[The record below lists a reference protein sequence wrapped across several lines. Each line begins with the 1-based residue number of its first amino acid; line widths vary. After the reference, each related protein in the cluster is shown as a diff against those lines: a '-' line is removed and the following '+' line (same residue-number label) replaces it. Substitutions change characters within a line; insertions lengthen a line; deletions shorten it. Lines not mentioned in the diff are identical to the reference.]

1 MSSSILA
8 LVCFATWT
16 IVMSLVMVNHR
27 VFYVLTGRRRINTFT
42 PDGVAVS
49 PFQARA
55 CRVHAN
61 CYENLP
67 VFAALVLGAAAA
79 GRGAITDSLAMVA
92 FYARVVQSTVHLLST
107 SEIAVMVR
115 ATFWTVQMLIM
126 ASWAWRLLV
135 G

>member
-1 MSSSILA
+1 MSSSVLA
-8 LVCFATWT
+8 LICFAGWT
-16 IVMSLVMVNHR
+16 IATAFVMVSHR
-27 VFYVLTGRRRINTFT
+27 VFYVLTGRRKINTFT

-67 VFAALVLGAAAA
+67 AFASLVLGAAAA
-79 GRGAITDSLAMVA
+79 GRGAVTDPLAMTAV
-92 FYARVVQSTVHLLST
+92 YARVAQSSVHLLST
-107 SEIAVMVR
+107 SEVAVAIR

-126 ASWAWRLLV
+126 VWWAWRLLL

>member
-1 MSSSILA
+1 MSPSILA
-8 LVCFATWT
+8 VICFATWT
-16 IVMSLVMVNHR
+16 ILMALVMVNHR

-79 GRGAITDSLAMVA
+79 GRGAVTDSLAMIA
-92 FYARVVQSTVHLLST
+92 FYARVVQSTMHLLST
-107 SEIAVMVR
+107 SEIAVMIR
-115 ATFWTVQMLIM
+115 ATFWTLQMLIM
-126 ASWAWRLLV
+126 ISWAWRLLL

>member
-1 MSSSILA
+1 MSPSILA
-8 LVCFATWT
+8 VICFATWT
-16 IVMSLVMVNHR
+16 ILMALVMVNHR

-67 VFAALVLGAAAA
+67 VFAALVLGAVVFPAAA
-79 GRGAITDSLAMVA
+79 RLPTPWRWSP
-92 FYARVVQSTVHLLST
+92 ST
-107 SEIAVMVR
+107 R
-115 ATFWTVQMLIM
+115 A
-126 ASWAWRLLV
+126 SC
-135 G
+135 

>member
-8 LVCFATWT
+8 LICFAAWT
-16 IVMSLVMVNHR
+16 IVTAFVMVGHR

-49 PFQARA
+49 EFQARA

-67 VFAALVLGAAAA
+67 VFGALILGAAVA
-79 GRGAITDSLAMVA
+79 GRGAITDPLAMIAV
-92 FYARVVQSTVHLLST
+92 YARVAQSTVHLLST
-107 SEIAVMVR
+107 SEAAVMIR

-126 ASWAWRLLV
+126 ISWAWRLLL

>member
-8 LVCFATWT
+8 LICFAAWT
-16 IVMSLVMVNHR
+16 IVTSLVMVNHR
-27 VFYVLTGRRRINTFT
+27 LYFILTGRRKINTFT

-67 VFAALVLGAAAA
+67 VFASLVLGAAAA
-79 GRGAITDSLAMVA
+79 GKGAITDPLALIAV
-92 FYARVVQSTVHLLST
+92 YARIAQSTVHLLST
-107 SEIAVMVR
+107 SEIAVAIR
-115 ATFWTVQMLIM
+115 ATFWTVQMAIM
-126 ASWAWRLLV
+126 LSWVWRLLL

>member
-16 IVMSLVMVNHR
+16 IAMALVMVNHR
-27 VFYVLTGRRRINTFT
+27 VFYVLTGRRKINTFT

-49 PFQARA
+49 SFQARA

-67 VFAALVLGAAAA
+67 VFAALVLGATAA

-126 ASWAWRLLV
+126 VSWAWRLLV

>member
-8 LVCFATWT
+8 LLCFATWT
-16 IVMSLVMVNHR
+16 IVTALVMVNHR
-27 VFYVLTGRRRINTFT
+27 VFFVLTGRRRINTF
-42 PDGVAVS
+42 DGVAVS

-67 VFAALVLGAAAA
+67 VFASLVLGAAVA
-79 GRGAITDSLAMVA
+79 GKGAVTDPLAMIVI
-92 FYARVVQSTVHLLST
+92 YARVVQSTVHLLST
-107 SEIAVMVR
+107 SEIAVIIR
-115 ATFWTVQMLIM
+115 ATFWTVQVLIM
-126 ASWAWRLLV
+126 ASWALRLLL

>member
-1 MSSSILA
+1 MSPSILA
-8 LVCFATWT
+8 VICFAAWT
-16 IVMSLVMVNHR
+16 IVTALVMVNHR
-27 VFYVLTGRRRINTFT
+27 IFFVLSGRRRINSFT
-42 PDGVAVS
+42 PDGAGVS

-79 GRGAITDSLAMVA
+79 GKGAITDPLAMIAV
-92 FYARVVQSTVHLLST
+92 YARVVQSTVHLVST
-107 SEIAVMVR
+107 SEIAVSIR
-115 ATFWTVQMLIM
+115 ATFWTVQILIM
-126 ASWAWRLLV
+126 LWWTSRLLL

>member
-8 LVCFATWT
+8 VICFAAWT
-16 IVMSLVMVNHR
+16 IVTALVMVSHR
-27 VFYVLTGRRRINTFT
+27 VFYVLGGRRKINTF
-42 PDGVAVS
+42 PADGVAVS

-67 VFAALVLGAAAA
+67 VFAALVLGAAVA
-79 GRGAITDSLAMVA
+79 GRSAITNPLAMIAV
-92 FYARVVQSTVHLLST
+92 YARVAQSTVHLLST
-107 SEIAVMVR
+107 SEVAVAIR
-115 ATFWTVQMLIM
+115 ATFWTVQIVIM
-126 ASWAWRLLV
+126 VGWAWRLLL

>member
-8 LVCFATWT
+8 LICFATWT
-16 IVMSLVMVNHR
+16 IVTAFVMVNHR
-27 VFYVLTGRRRINTFT
+27 VFYVLTGRRKINTFT
-42 PDGVAVS
+42 PDGAAVS
-49 PFQARA
+49 DFQARA

-79 GRGAITDSLAMVA
+79 GRGAVTDPLAMVVI
-92 FYARVVQSTVHLLST
+92 YARIVQSTVHLLST
-107 SEIAVMVR
+107 SEIAVMTR

-126 ASWAWRLLV
+126 AWWAGRLLL

>member
-1 MSSSILA
+1 MSASILA
-8 LVCFATWT
+8 VVCFAAWT
-16 IVMSLVMVNHR
+16 IVTALVMVTHR
-27 VFYVLTGRRRINTFT
+27 VFFVLSGRRKINTFT

-79 GRGAITDSLAMVA
+79 GRSAVTDPLAIVA
-92 FYARVVQSTVHLLST
+92 IGARVVQSTVHLIST

-115 ATFWTVQMLIM
+115 ATFWTVQVAIM
-126 ASWAWRLLV
+126 VSWAWRLLL

>member
-1 MSSSILA
+1 MSPSILA
-8 LVCFATWT
+8 VICFATWT
-16 IVMSLVMVNHR
+16 ILMALVMVNHR

-67 VFAALVLGAAAA
+67 VFAALVLGAVVS
-79 GRGAITDSLAMVA
+79 GRSAVTDSLAMVA
-92 FYARVVQSTVHLLST
+92 VYARIVQSTMHLVST
-107 SEIAVMVR
+107 SEIAVSIR
-115 ATFWTVQMLIM
+115 ATFWTVQIVIM
-126 ASWAWRLLV
+126 IYWAVRLLL